1 MKYLLLILINFSTL
15 FCQANQSADLPSR
28 TIEGKKYLVYKVQKG
43 DGWNGIAKKFGIN
56 YTLLRLAN
64 KDSGDK
70 LIAGKELL
78 IPTAPLKTSD
88 PFFNKNYIDSG
99 NVKGK
104 ENCKYHIVSAA
115 QTLYGISKIYK
126 VSVDQIKKWNNLT
139 SNNLKTGQ
147 KLIVGFVQVSP
158 KTNTEINIQ
167 NTPAQET
174 INLDTEI
181 RNKKM
186 RKINVAVP
194 VDESEMDP
202 AGACIPGA
210 SSVSV
215 PITNYN
221 YDVDSSFSVEKANAS
236 EPVEDKVVF
245 GNGRQEV
252 NEEGLAYWSDE
263 TDADQEKY
271 CAYHRTAPA
280 GTIIK
285 VINFTNSSKVY
296 VKVIGTISDAPEN
309 EDILIKISKRSAER
323 LGILQKKFQVRLQY
337 GISK

>member
-15 FCQANQSADLPSR
+15 FCQAYQSSDLPSR
-28 TIEGKKYLVYKVQKG
+28 SIEGKKYLVYTVQKG
-43 DGWNGIAKKFGIN
+43 DGWYGIAKKFGIN
-56 YTLLRLAN
+56 YTQLRLAN

-70 LIAGKELL
+70 LAPGNELL
-78 IPTAPLKTSD
+78 IPTVPIKQND

-99 NVKGK
+99 NVQGN
-104 ENCKYHIVSAA
+104 ENCKYHIVSAS
-115 QTLYGISKIYK
+115 QTLFGISKIYK

-139 SNNLKTGQ
+139 TNNLKTGQ
-147 KLIVGFVQVSP
+147 KLIVGIVPVYQKNNS
-158 KTNTEINIQ
+158 
-167 NTPAQET
+167 
-174 INLDTEI
+174 DTEI

-221 YDVDSSFSVEKANAS
+221 YEVDSSFSVEKANAS

-263 TDADQEKY
+263 ADADQEKY
-271 CAYHRTAPA
+271 YAYHRTAPV

-296 VKVIGTISDAPEN
+296 VKVIGIISNTPEN
-309 EDILIKISKRSAER
+309 EDVLIKISKISAER